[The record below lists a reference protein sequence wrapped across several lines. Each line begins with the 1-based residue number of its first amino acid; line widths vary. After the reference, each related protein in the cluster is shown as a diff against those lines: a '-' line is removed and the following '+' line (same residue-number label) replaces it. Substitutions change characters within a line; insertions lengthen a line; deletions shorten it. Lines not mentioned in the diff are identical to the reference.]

1 MYHRWRFQR
10 HLICRKMLKI
20 RMSIKKFH
28 FFLVNLVRS
37 IQTKLR
43 IDNKTQ
49 SSETKNRRVYIS
61 LQIIRSRRN
70 KKSFQYLFFL
80 FVKKVFF

>member
-1 MYHRWRFQR
+1 MYNRWRFQR
-10 HLICRKMLKI
+10 YFICRKMLKI

-28 FFLVNLVRS
+28 FFLVHLVRS
-37 IQTKLR
+37 IQTKLKL
-43 IDNKTQ
+43 DNKTQ